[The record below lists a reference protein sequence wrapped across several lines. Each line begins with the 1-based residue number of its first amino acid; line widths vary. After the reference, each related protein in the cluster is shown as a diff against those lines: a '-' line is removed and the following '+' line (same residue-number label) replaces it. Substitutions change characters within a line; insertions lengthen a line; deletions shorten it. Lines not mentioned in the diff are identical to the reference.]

1 MSSYIR
7 AKKTYIAR
15 LRVKTMLVSQERNT
29 ESCTDHIICPYAQL
43 REAVYPEGLL
53 ARHLTVHTGPIQ
65 RFKCPFCAKYRGN
78 RAFSRNDHLIQ
89 HMRQFHRILDENRI
103 KKSCIA
109 NTTTA
114 GYMTRD
120 PSRERAHFLTQL
132 RNYRNTSGECITK
145 FLFSA
150 LSLVATGQAQR
161 DGSAAMIVPCISA
174 RCTLT

>member
-1 MSSYIR
+1 M
-7 AKKTYIAR
+7 
-15 LRVKTMLVSQERNT
+15 
-29 ESCTDHIICPYAQL
+29 
-43 REAVYPEGLL
+43 EAVYPEGLPCPQSHRSYRSHS
-53 ARHLTVHTGPIQ
+53 AIQ
-65 RFKCPFCAKYRGN
+65 MPHSAPSIRAIVLSHATTALYNTCASSIVFWIK
-78 RAFSRNDHLIQ
+78 
-89 HMRQFHRILDENRI
+89 NRI

-120 PSRERAHFLTQL
+120 PSRKRAHFLTQL